1 MSLLQ
6 VATRLLQ
13 VAMRLLL
20 LLLLIARRLPILAT
34 RLLRCRLPLGLWIP
48 LHMGPSSSMPV
59 VKPAAVQNLAR
70 ARMGA
75 TAATHIRQFA
85 RASL

>member
-1 MSLLQ
+1 MLQVATRLLQ

-13 VAMRLLL
+13 VAMRLLLLL

-59 VKPAAVQNLAR
+59 ACVAPLA
-70 ARMGA
+70 GV
-75 TAATHIRQFA
+75 
-85 RASL
+85 S